1 LQTLSFNNVT
11 KPWIYLLEGRQ
22 KAPFAPRT
30 NSLLYVAGMPG
41 AYIESS
47 ETGVLY
53 ITQPVGFVVEDDVDA
68 LNKVDELASWLLT
81 SEPVP
86 LTFSDEPN
94 RTYYAKIDGTIE
106 EFRKFVNQRRGTI
119 TFICPDPYKYGPEL
133 EATFPS
139 DVTNVTVN
147 GTAPTKPVFEL
158 EVLAPIT
165 FAMIQNQLGEY
176 MMIGRTVNV
185 EDSEPFSKYEL
196 VFNANGSNLTG
207 WTTGTTVDGGVV
219 DGTMGTTGTRFEA
232 SSYGAGTRWHGPAI
246 KHSLPEVLTDFRMN
260 AFVSLFNAQPDRV
273 GRVEIYLLDANNYEV
288 GKIAMKDIESFQAL
302 AWGSARAGEAGS
314 GQSLIDEYGDTPGNW
329 NDFSGIMRLERE
341 GNIWRAYFA
350 IVDAATGKHHTRRS
364 VEWIDT
370 ENKYNR
376 TVAQVQIHM
385 AQFGSKPTV
394 VGGVNYINIFKI
406 NPPSEGVPYI
416 ADVGDIITFD
426 HKDKLILINGEP
438 RKDLKQ
444 FGATYFDL
452 QPDDNQL
459 VTMPSDSFNVK
470 ATYREAYK

>member
-1 LQTLSFNNVT
+1 MQTLSFNNVT

-119 TFICPDPYKYGPEL
+119 TFICPDPHKYGPEL
-133 EATFPS
+133 EAIFPS

-147 GTAPTKPVFEL
+147 GTAATKPVFEL

-176 MMIGRTVNV
+176 MMIGRPIDVV
-185 EDSEPFSKYEL
+185 DSDAFTKYE
-196 VFNANGSNLTG
+196 
-207 WTTGTTVDGGVV
+207 
-219 DGTMGTTGTRFEA
+219 R
-232 SSYGAGTRWHGPAI
+232 I
-246 KHSLPEVLTDFRMN
+246 
-260 AFVSLFNAQPDRV
+260 
-273 GRVEIYLLDANNYEV
+273 
-288 GKIAMKDIESFQAL
+288 
-302 AWGSARAGEAGS
+302 
-314 GQSLIDEYGDTPGNW
+314 
-329 NDFSGIMRLERE
+329 
-341 GNIWRAYFA
+341 
-350 IVDAATGKHHTRRS
+350 
-364 VEWIDT
+364 
-370 ENKYNR
+370 
-376 TVAQVQIHM
+376 
-385 AQFGSKPTV
+385 
-394 VGGVNYINIFKI
+394 
-406 NPPSEGVPYI
+406 
-416 ADVGDIITFD
+416 
-426 HKDKLILINGEP
+426 
-438 RKDLKQ
+438 
-444 FGATYFDL
+444 
-452 QPDDNQL
+452 
-459 VTMPSDSFNVK
+459 
-470 ATYREAYK
+470 